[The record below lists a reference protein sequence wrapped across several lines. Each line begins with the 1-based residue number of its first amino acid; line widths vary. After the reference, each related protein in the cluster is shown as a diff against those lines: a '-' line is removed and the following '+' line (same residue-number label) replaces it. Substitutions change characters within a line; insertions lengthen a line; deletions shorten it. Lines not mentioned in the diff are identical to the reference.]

1 MARFGQR
8 ATPICISFGVGETK
22 GLVSK
27 ALEEKLTPP
36 ALLAKTQSCVAAIR
50 SCPGKALCDGRMR
63 PPEGSGGCGFGAGL
77 GGSAAGGCVGFGF
90 FP

>member
-8 ATPICISFGVGETK
+8 ATPTCISFGVGETK

-27 ALEEKLTPP
+27 ALEDKLNPP

-50 SCPGKALCDGRMR
+50 SCPVKASVMGRCVHQKGVM
-63 PPEGSGGCGFGAGL
+63 AVAL
-77 GGSAAGGCVGFGF
+77 GQDLGQQQEDV
-90 FP
+90 